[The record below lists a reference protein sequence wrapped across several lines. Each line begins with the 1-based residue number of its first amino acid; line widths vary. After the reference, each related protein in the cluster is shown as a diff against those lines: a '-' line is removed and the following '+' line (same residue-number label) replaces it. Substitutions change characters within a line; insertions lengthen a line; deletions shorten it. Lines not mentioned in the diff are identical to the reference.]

1 MLAAWVFRRRN
12 AAISG
17 LLVVALLPLVLL
29 LGAARHHRPD
39 PPSPPSHSPAPA
51 PACTDQGGAGPS
63 DPRMS
68 GPGGAPG
75 RHVRP
80 VLDPTGCPTPAPTP
94 SPGTYRLT

>member
-1 MLAAWVFRRRN
+1 MMAARVFRRRN

-17 LLVVALLPLVLL
+17 LLVVTLLPLVLL

-39 PPSPPSHSPAPA
+39 PPTPPSHSPAPA
-51 PACTDQGGAGPS
+51 PACTDRGGGPG
-63 DPRMS
+63 DRRVA

-80 VLDPTGCPTPAPTP
+80 VLDPTDCPTPAPTP
-94 SPGTYRLT
+94 SPGAYRLT